1 VLKEARNVAAVIPV
15 EKGSMGMVSH
25 KHGAPRQL
33 QHHKVVQ
40 ELGSSNSSSF
50 SDDLPALD
58 QDERNDFL
66 GICCQELLA
75 RGTELLKRTRKGTS
89 RSGHPTI
96 VPSSTMF

>member
-1 VLKEARNVAAVIPV
+1 
-15 EKGSMGMVSH
+15 MVGH
-25 KHGAPRQL
+25 NNHGHRHGAPRQL
-33 QHHKVVQ
+33 QHRKVVQ

-89 RSGHPTI
+89 RSGHPII
-96 VPSSTMF
+96 VPSTMF